1 MYKSD
6 FIGCNVTLRK
16 NVKEKVRVKKEKKW
30 NEDLKP

>member
-6 FIGCNVTLRK
+6 FIGRNLTLRK